1 MEKLL
6 TFTNEDFGEIRTVEE
21 NGKIYFC
28 GKDVATAL
36 GYVDA
41 KQAITKN
48 CKEHGVS
55 IRHLTDR
62 FGRTQKAKFIDEG
75 NLYRLITHSK
85 LPTAEKFESWV
96 FDEVLPTIRQTGQY
110 MTPTSN
116 DSPFPVSIPDTK
128 DYLTAARLIAHCPKS
143 RLRTVLELLQNGGF
157 DFKHKPEELK
167 QVQNS
172 TSDISERIQEVINI
186 TKLNIR
192 EIAEFVGMPIESL
205 RAYYVQRR
213 YPRYDRYVQI
223 VAVLN
228 QILENYETAKYE
240 VVNYEPA

>member
-21 NGKIYFC
+21 TGKIYFC

-55 IRHLTDR
+55 VRHLTDR

-85 LPTAEKFESWV
+85 LPTAERFEAWV

-110 MTPTSN
+110 MTPISN

-128 DYLTAARLIAHCPKS
+128 DYLTAARLIAHCPKD
-143 RLRTVLELLQNGGF
+143 RLKTVLGLLYNGGF
-157 DFKHKPEELK
+157 EVQGADEMLK
-167 QVQNS
+167 KLID
-172 TSDISERIQEVINI
+172 TGDISKRISEVLQRTTLGVRELAEYCDVPTETFRSYYVGSRFPRPDRYCEIVS
-186 TKLNIR
+186 KLN
-192 EIAEFVGMPIESL
+192 SL
-205 RAYYVQRR
+205 LD
-213 YPRYDRYVQI
+213 PM
-223 VAVLN
+223 
-228 QILENYETAKYE
+228 E